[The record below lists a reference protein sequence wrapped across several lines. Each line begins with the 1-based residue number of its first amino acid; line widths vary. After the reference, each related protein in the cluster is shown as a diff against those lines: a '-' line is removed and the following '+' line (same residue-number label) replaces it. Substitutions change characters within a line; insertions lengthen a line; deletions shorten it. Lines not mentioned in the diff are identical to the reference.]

1 MFDLALLTKNLAKL
15 SAQPNALL
23 ALLGLVAL
31 LVALLRMRRVELTP
45 RISKPS
51 ANPSVAARPRP
62 A

>member
-31 LVALLRMRRVELTP
+31 LVALLRMRRV
-45 RISKPS
+45 
-51 ANPSVAARPRP
+51 
-62 A
+62 